1 MQIPYEALSAEV
13 LKAII
18 EEFVLREGTEYGHR
32 EYSLEAKVAQ
42 VKAQLESGEAQIDFD
57 PELETI
63 NVVRP

>member
-1 MQIPYEALSAEV
+1 MRIPYDDLSAEA

-18 EEFVLREGTEYGHR
+18 EEFVLREGTDYGQQ
-32 EYSLEAKVAQ
+32 YSLEAKVSQ
-42 VKAQLESGEAQIDFD
+42 VQAQLERGEAQIDFD